1 MSSTVTA
8 GMRPSYTGNCIVN
21 HRCHCTA
28 AYLPAGARAVDE
40 LASPAIPGRRLRNQM
55 HHPRMLLGT
64 LVTVFV
70 LTLAACSAQASPA
83 TQASAAPSA
92 TASPAASTSASPAPA
107 APPVGTGTAA
117 QLQEDFVAVVQQVA
131 PSVVVIQTD
140 QGLGSGV
147 IFDNQGHVVTNAHVT
162 AGASQFQV
170 TLADGRQQS
179 ATLVGSFA
187 SDDLAVLKMSDPTN
201 LRPATFADSSQ
212 LQVGDIVM
220 AIGNPLGLQSSVTE
234 GIVSALNR
242 TVSEPGGVALPGVI
256 QTSAAINPGNSG
268 GALVDL
274 AGQVVG
280 IPTLAATDPQ
290 IGGSAPGIGFAIPS
304 STASDIARQLISTGH
319 VVSSGRA
326 YLGIQSADTF
336 GGQGVY
342 VVRVATGGP
351 AAAAGITNGE
361 LIISIDGK
369 ATPDNQTLSELL
381 AQHKPGD
388 KVTVALVKPNGS
400 QVTVTVTL
408 GEVTS

>member
-1 MSSTVTA
+1 
-8 GMRPSYTGNCIVN
+8 
-21 HRCHCTA
+21 
-28 AYLPAGARAVDE
+28 
-40 LASPAIPGRRLRNQM
+40 M
-55 HHPRMLLGT
+55 HHSRMLIGAVAATLALG
-64 LVTVFV
+64 
-70 LTLAACSAQASPA
+70 LAACSAQASPNA
-83 TQASAAPSA
+83 ASSSPSVAASAATTA
-92 TASPAASTSASPAPA
+92 TASPEPV
-107 APPVGTGTAA
+107 APPGGTGAAA
-117 QLQEDFVAVVQQVA
+117 QLQEDFVSVVEQVA
-131 PSVVVIQTD
+131 PSVVVIETD

-147 IFDNQGHVVTNAHVT
+147 IFDSQGHVVTNAHVT
-162 AGASQFQV
+162 AGASQFRI

-187 SDDLAVLKMSDPTN
+187 SDDLAVLKMSNPTN
-201 LRPATFADSSQ
+201 LHPATFADSSQ
-212 LQVGDIVM
+212 LRVGDIVM

-290 IGGSAPGIGFAIPS
+290 IGGTAPGIGFAIPS
-304 STASDIARQLISTGH
+304 STASDIAQQLISTGH
-319 VVSSGRA
+319 VVNSGRA

-342 VVRVATGGP
+342 VIRVATGGP

-361 LIISIDGK
+361 LITAVDGT

-388 KVTVALVKPNGS
+388 KITIALVKPNGS
-400 QVTVTVTL
+400 RTTVTVAL